1 MKKFVVFVQTTTW
14 APQKDQLAHRLPQFW
29 FDDLT
34 DGAVRLLTEREIEE
48 DARVKLER
56 AMQPVHLTLPPIKT
70 KQDDDS
76 LLPGMGSKA
85 PATGQAE
92 EQMALQAAVLQEW
105 HILRAQQV
113 H

>member
-1 MKKFVVFVQTTTW
+1 
-14 APQKDQLAHRLPQFW
+14 
-29 FDDLT
+29 
-34 DGAVRLLTEREIEE
+34 
-48 DARVKLER
+48 
-56 AMQPVHLTLPPIKT
+56 MQPVHLTLPPIKT

-76 LLPGMGSKA
+76 LLPGMGPKA